1 MKRDIVAIEMILLGY
16 VLRRNK
22 ITVTPAQSITFPCKS
37 RGRMDRS
44 ISFYLNGGEYSR
56 PPLVQSAFNPRSIPR
71 GVLTPTFL
79 SNISP

>member
-1 MKRDIVAIEMILLGY
+1 MKRDIVAIDRILLGY
-16 VLRRNK
+16 VLQIK
-22 ITVTPAQSITFPCKS
+22 ITVTPAQSRTFPCKS
-37 RGRMDRS
+37 RGRMDGS